1 MKSKF
6 ILLMTL
12 LMIVVS
18 SYASV
23 FDSKK
28 EKAEVTFLVAMTCEK
43 CQQRIESNIPYE
55 KGVTDL
61 HVKLSDKLVTI
72 EYRKDKT
79 DVAKLKKAIQD
90 LGFTATLFNPK
101 PAGSADKKK

>member
-1 MKSKF
+1 MKTKLILF
-6 ILLMTL
+6 ITFFFTT
-12 LMIVVS
+12 VVS
-18 SYASV
+18 LASV
-23 FDSKK
+23 SSNKK

-61 HVKLSDKLVTI
+61 HVKLSDKLVII

-79 DVAKLKKAIQD
+79 DVSKLKKAIQD
-90 LGFTATLFNPK
+90 LGFTATQLKSKSPK
-101 PAGSADKKK
+101 K